1 METQN
6 LDSETI
12 LFYKRFA
19 ERSKFKL
26 RDFIAIVRNNGK
38 QFSSNTNIQIKEQ
51 INNKYDVYF
60 S

>member
-19 ERSKFKL
+19 EL
-26 RDFIAIVRNNGK
+26 RDFIVIVRNNEK
-38 QFSSNTNIQIKEQ
+38 QFSSTRQQQHKRSN
-51 INNKYDVYF
+51 
-60 S
+60 